1 MCPILEIVILQI
13 SLYLKLGLLGI
24 TVLENLVPTL
34 FCASQPPKTVYNR
47 PAVRPIQQELAEVDA
62 CLI

>member
-1 MCPILEIVILQI
+1 MCPILEIAIFQI

-24 TVLENLVPTL
+24 TVLENRVPAI
-34 FCASQPPKTVYNR
+34 FCASQPPKTVSNR